1 MDIFMRRSTLSVWKA
16 QCFPLTGPTAMTISI
31 LATLS
36 PITLPLS
43 ILLGARIAAYIDNA
57 TWAV

>member
-1 MDIFMRRSTLSVWKA
+1 
-16 QCFPLTGPTAMTISI
+16 MTISI